1 MPGAIRPQRE
11 ARMGAMPD
19 TMQPA
24 PLPSVYQLRVV
35 VRGVS
40 PLIWR
45 RLLIPADTTI
55 ADLNAVLQIAFVW
68 TGTHLHRFVVQGREY
83 GIGYVGGPSFDA
95 DPRRVRLGDL
105 GLRPTERFTY
115 HYDFTAGWC
124 LDLRVEQIRTTDLA
138 AQKGQHCPVCTGG
151 RRAGPPEDCGGVQAF
166 LENTEAH
173 HVLVAAIRAAEIL
186 GMLLDDEDVPRFGE
200 HRDELA
206 GLLPLLGV
214 DRFDRRTLNR
224 ALAAHAATETKAA

>member
-1 MPGAIRPQRE
+1 
-11 ARMGAMPD
+11 MPD

-45 RLLIPADTTI
+45 RLLIAADTTI
-55 ADLNAVLQIAFVW
+55 AGLHAVLQIAFGW
-68 TGTHLHRFVVQGREY
+68 TGTHLHRFVVQGRQY
-83 GIGYVGGPSFDA
+83 
-95 DPRRVRLGDL
+95 
-105 GLRPTERFTY
+105 
-115 HYDFTAGWC
+115 
-124 LDLRVEQIRTTDLA
+124 
-138 AQKGQHCPVCTGG
+138 
-151 RRAGPPEDCGGVQAF
+151 
-166 LENTEAH
+166 
-173 HVLVAAIRAAEIL
+173 AAIRAAEIL
-186 GMLLDDEDVPRFGE
+186 GMLLETEDLTRFGE

-224 ALAAHAATETKAA
+224 ALAALSATGTRAA